1 MYGCESWTVKKAECQ
16 RIESFEL
23 WCWKRLLRVPWT
35 TRRSNQ
41 SILKEISP
49 GCSLEGLMLKLK
61 LQYFGYLTGRGDLLE
76 KSLMLGGIGG
86 RRRRGQQK
94 MRWLDSI
101 TYSMDMSLSELR
113 VWWWTGRPG
122 VLQFMGSQR
131 VKHDWVTELNWTE
144 CIQDGKTE
152 NFSYSISPSLLPVQ
166 SSFLP
171 HFLLS
176 FQQSCV
182 LSSPTHC
189 LPPILL
195 YTLYSFRHWPFFL
208 ILFFPFSCCCSVIQ
222 WCMTLCNSMDC
233 SIPGFPVLY
242 YLPKFPETPVH
253 WVDDA
258 ISQLFTSGGQSIG
271 ASASASVF

>member
-1 MYGCESWTVKKAECQ
+1 
-16 RIESFEL
+16 
-23 WCWKRLLRVPWT
+23 
-35 TRRSNQ
+35 
-41 SILKEISP
+41 
-49 GCSLEGLMLKLK
+49 
-61 LQYFGYLTGRGDLLE
+61 
-76 KSLMLGGIGG
+76 
-86 RRRRGQQK
+86 
-94 MRWLDSI
+94 
-101 TYSMDMSLSELR
+101 
-113 VWWWTGRPG
+113 
-122 VLQFMGSQR
+122 MGSQR

-233 SIPGFPVLY
+233 SIPGFPVL
-242 YLPKFPETPVH
+242 LEFAQTHVH

-258 ISQLFTSGGQSIG
+258 IQLSHPLSPLFLLRLIFPSIR
-271 ASASASVF
+271 VFSNELALHSRWPNVNEEIRKKLVEKWIINSNKLDKHVTLLKKQEEKN